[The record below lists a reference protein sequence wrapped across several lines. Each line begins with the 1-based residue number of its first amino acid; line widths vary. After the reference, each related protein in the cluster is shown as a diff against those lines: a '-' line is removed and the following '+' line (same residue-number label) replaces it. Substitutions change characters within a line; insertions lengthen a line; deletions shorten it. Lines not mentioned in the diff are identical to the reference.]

1 MIITKQRCLRRIIF
15 IDNNMNNT
23 KLLLLFHYQKYLTF
37 DSIII
42 IIPPHLRLSCFNG
55 ITISIV
61 QSSIS
66 SGLITSST
74 SFKYALAKGSLAK
87 EGYASSKVLVSN
99 SS

>member
-1 MIITKQRCLRRIIF
+1 
-15 IDNNMNNT
+15 
-23 KLLLLFHYQKYLTF
+23 
-37 DSIII
+37 
-42 IIPPHLRLSCFNG
+42 
-55 ITISIV
+55 V

-99 SS
+99 SSKIPLASNQSNQTAILDVNLLQPT